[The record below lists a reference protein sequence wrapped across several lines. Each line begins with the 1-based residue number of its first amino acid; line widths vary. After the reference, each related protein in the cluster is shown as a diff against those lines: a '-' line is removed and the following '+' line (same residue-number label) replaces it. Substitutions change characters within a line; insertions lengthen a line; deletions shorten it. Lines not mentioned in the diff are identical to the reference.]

1 MSTICLFSTCGLQSY
16 GCILAKVIV
25 NVPSRLNET
34 GLPNV
39 MLIQLQIARFAGYSR
54 LNNLDGITSDAIKQV
69 LVYSFNM
76 LYAFVVR
83 RDEMNT
89 RKLSFS

>member
-1 MSTICLFSTCGLQSY
+1 
-16 GCILAKVIV
+16 
-25 NVPSRLNET
+25 
-34 GLPNV
+34 

-54 LNNLDGITSDAIKQV
+54 LNPKGKLNNLDGITSDAIKQV

>member
-1 MSTICLFSTCGLQSY
+1 
-16 GCILAKVIV
+16 
-25 NVPSRLNET
+25 
-34 GLPNV
+34 